1 MKMNSLRKKN
11 TLKYISFIWLLGILS
26 SCGTYYEL
34 NSVNYGREKKLMKEF
49 QLENTIIFV
58 HSGNEIIQLKDAKII
73 NETIEATI
81 EPTNPAEL
89 AFYYRIMTKRSQGMC
104 FDEDNVFA
112 SRQKARQEAIK
123 VDTLQIERDS
133 LIDNNYYGDGIIHQ
147 VHLHSKKISKIDNKV
162 SIQLDDIFKASI
174 FEKDSIVARAIVVIA
189 IILMSA
195 FLILIIITAIACNCP
210 HVYLENGN
218 TFSYTNT
225 LFTGAVSKGLERFD
239 YKLIPDF
246 YPSNSTLNMQIKN
259 EDQELQHTNVLQLIA
274 AYHDP
279 SIEVLADQRGKLY
292 SIAKAISASSA
303 KDERGASI
311 NELIEE
317 SDGAVYEFDTPSK
330 NGIASTFLSFNASQE
345 TKQGKLV
352 LSLRNSNWA
361 GFIHQ
366 EFNQALGS
374 QHQKWVSNNY
384 KKSGEKQ
391 LEQMKEAGIPLIVW
405 VKKNNKW
412 IELESIQPIGN
423 AEMQSIVVPID
434 EAYLNHEKVE
444 IRLDGAYR
452 FWTLDYAALDV
463 SAPQAFETQK
473 LNAAFVSGDPLNV
486 SALQQDDHQYLTTN
500 IGSEPISVRFEGLK
514 QGNRTLFIQ
523 SKGYYIRQDVQ
534 HGKPDWMQMAKMTRS
549 HGIARF
555 SQDIFLKYLNDFG
568 QLSKN

>member
-1 MKMNSLRKKN
+1 
-11 TLKYISFIWLLGILS
+11 
-26 SCGTYYEL
+26 
-34 NSVNYGREKKLMKEF
+34 
-49 QLENTIIFV
+49 
-58 HSGNEIIQLKDAKII
+58 
-73 NETIEATI
+73 
-81 EPTNPAEL
+81 
-89 AFYYRIMTKRSQGMC
+89 
-104 FDEDNVFA
+104 
-112 SRQKARQEAIK
+112 
-123 VDTLQIERDS
+123 
-133 LIDNNYYGDGIIHQ
+133 
-147 VHLHSKKISKIDNKV
+147 
-162 SIQLDDIFKASI
+162 
-174 FEKDSIVARAIVVIA
+174 
-189 IILMSA
+189 
-195 FLILIIITAIACNCP
+195 
-210 HVYLENGN
+210 VYLENGN

-366 EFNQALGS
+366 EFNNALGS
-374 QHQKWVSNNY
+374 KHQKWVSNNH

-423 AEMQSIVVPID
+423 AEMQSIVIPID

-514 QGNRTLFIQ
+514 QGNRTLFVQ
-523 SKGYYIRQDVQ
+523 SKGYYIRQEVQ
-534 HGKPDWMQMAKMTRS
+534 TGKPAWMQLAKLSRN

-555 SQDIFLKYLNDFG
+555 SQEVFFNYMNQFD
-568 QLSKN
+568 QLSIR